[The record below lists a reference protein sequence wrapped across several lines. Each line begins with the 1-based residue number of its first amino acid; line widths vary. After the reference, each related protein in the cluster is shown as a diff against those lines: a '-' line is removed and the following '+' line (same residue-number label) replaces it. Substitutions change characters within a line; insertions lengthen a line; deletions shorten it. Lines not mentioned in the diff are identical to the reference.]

1 MNYEQKVAVSPSQD
15 PMTLNVHLHVPKID
29 TTTICND
36 YTLTKR
42 RNDRKEAARKLQI
55 AQEKIQL
62 ELEVAT
68 DPVEAEYR
76 IKDRILA
83 KKIGLEFIKHY
94 PGHGWEVHSDIQNG
108 IVNIF
113 NRHMSALHGYRIKT
127 QNIRLSTLSRDV
139 KRIGGEI
146 LERFGLSRERFDA
159 EHILDIQFRTRGR
172 AKADLS

>member
-1 MNYEQKVAVSPSQD
+1 MNYEQKVAMTTSQD
-15 PMTLNVHLHVPKID
+15 PMTLNVHMHLPKID
-29 TTTICND
+29 TTTSLND
-36 YTLTKR
+36 YVQTKR
-42 RNDRKEAARKLQI
+42 RNAEKEEARKAQI
-55 AQEKIQL
+55 AHDKTKI
-62 ELEVAT
+62 ELEIAT
-68 DPVEAEYR
+68 DPIEAEYR

-83 KKIGLEFIKHY
+83 KKIGLEFIRHY

-127 QNIRLSTLSRDV
+127 QNIRLTTLSRDV

-159 EHILDIQFRTRGR
+159 DHIRDIQRRTRGR

>member
-1 MNYEQKVAVSPSQD
+1 MNYEQKVAVTTSQD
-15 PMTLNVHLHVPKID
+15 SVTLNVHVHVPKID
-29 TTTICND
+29 TTTILND
-36 YTLTKR
+36 YIQTKR
-42 RNDRKEAARKLQI
+42 RNADKEAARKKQI
-55 AQEKIQL
+55 AQEKMQL

-68 DPVEAEYR
+68 DPIEAEYR

-83 KKIGLEFIKHY
+83 KKIGLEFIRHY

-127 QNIRLSTLSRDV
+127 QNIRLDTLSRDV

-146 LERFGLSRERFDA
+146 LERFGLSRDRFDA
-159 EHILDIQFRTRGR
+159 DHIRDIQSRTRGR